1 MRCDEHKKPYNWYVS
16 FYIKNLNLMRP
27 YEYSE
32 NKMAQTLFAIKN
44 LGSLYVAC
52 NSKTE
57 KLVTH

>member
-1 MRCDEHKKPYNWYVS
+1 MFIIS

>member
-1 MRCDEHKKPYNWYVS
+1 
-16 FYIKNLNLMRP
+16 MRP

-32 NKMAQTLFAIKN
+32 NKMAQTLFAIEN
-44 LGSLYVAC
+44 WGSLYVAC